1 MNKRPDESKICAFN
15 FDIQHP
21 KEHRQGMKKRGGNK
35 NPMTSL
41 ERRAVSALA
50 GVFGLRMLGLF
61 LILPVFALYAEELEG
76 NTAFLTGVAIG
87 AYGLTQAI
95 FQIPFGLMSDKLGRK
110 RVIAAGLLIFA
121 IGSVVAAMADS
132 ITGVILGRALQGT
145 GAIAAAVIAF
155 ASDLTREEQR
165 TKAMAI
171 IGMTIGL
178 AFFVAIILAPVLDRS
193 IGVPGIFWLTA
204 VLAIAAIVI
213 VYKSVPTPVASHVPL
228 GGETSLKKQFSIILK
243 DIHLLRLDYGIFS
256 LHLVLM
262 AFFVA
267 VPFSLVESLDIQRES
282 HGSVYLSVVLLSV
295 VAMAPLVMMTTRKKR
310 IPNIF
315 LAGIVLLLVGELMFA
330 FSAQSKIW
338 FLAGMVIWF
347 TGFNTLESL
356 MPSLVSRLAPVQN
369 KGAAIGIYNS
379 AEFFGAFLGGVLGGL
394 VLGIS
399 GTQGVYIMS
408 AGVIAVWLLI
418 MLPAKPPKLLDTRV
432 LRFVDLESQ
441 GNTLAAELSTIEGVL
456 EVIIMAPQGVVYL
469 KVDSELLLPEAL
481 DKYETAADI

>member
-1 MNKRPDESKICAFN
+1 MNKTGK
-15 FDIQHP
+15 
-21 KEHRQGMKKRGGNK
+21 NK

-61 LILPVFALYAEELEG
+61 LILPVFALYAEDLEG

-95 FQIPFGLMSDKLGRK
+95 FQIPFGLMSDKFGRK

-132 ITGVILGRALQGT
+132 ITGVIFGRALQGT
-145 GAIAAAVIAF
+145 GAIAAAVIAL

-178 AFFVAIILAPVLDRS
+178 AFFVALMLGPVLDRS

-204 VLAIAAIVI
+204 VLAIGAIVV
-213 VYKSVPTPVASHVPL
+213 VYKSVPTPVVRHVPL
-228 GGETSLKKQFSIILK
+228 GGEISLKKQFSIILK
-243 DIHLLRLDYGIFS
+243 DSHLLRLDYGIFS
-256 LHLVLM
+256 LHLVLT
-262 AFFVA
+262 AFFVS
-267 VPFSLVESLDIQRES
+267 VPFTLVESLAIQRES
-282 HGSVYLSVVLLSV
+282 HWSVYLPVVLLSV
-295 VAMAPLVMMTTRKKR
+295 IAMVPLVLMTTRKKR

-315 LAGIVLLLVGELMFA
+315 LAGIVLLLGGELMFA
-330 FSAQSKIW
+330 FGAQSTIW
-338 FLAGMVIWF
+338 FLAGMVTWF

-394 VLGIS
+394 VLGLF
-399 GTQGVYIMS
+399 GTQGVYLMS
-408 AGVIAVWLLI
+408 AGVIVVWLLV

-441 GNTLAAELSTIEGVL
+441 DNTLAAELSTIEGVS
-456 EVIIMAPQGVVYL
+456 EVIIMAAQGVVYL

-481 DKYETAADI
+481 DKYETDKYETAKDN

>member
-1 MNKRPDESKICAFN
+1 
-15 FDIQHP
+15 
-21 KEHRQGMKKRGGNK
+21 MKKTGRNK

-61 LILPVFALYAEELEG
+61 LILPVFALYAEDLEG

-95 FQIPFGLMSDKLGRK
+95 FQIPFGLMSDKFGRK

-132 ITGVILGRALQGT
+132 ITGVIFGRALQGT
-145 GAIAAAVIAF
+145 GAIAAAVIAL

-178 AFFVAIILAPVLDRS
+178 AFFVALMLGPVLDRS

-204 VLAIAAIVI
+204 VLAIGAIVV
-213 VYKSVPTPVASHVPL
+213 VYKSVPTPVARHVPL
-228 GGETSLKKQFSIILK
+228 GGEISLKKQFSIILK
-243 DIHLLRLDYGIFS
+243 DSHLLRLDYGIFS
-256 LHLVLM
+256 LHLVLT

-267 VPFSLVESLDIQRES
+267 VPFTLVESLAIQRES
-282 HGSVYLSVVLLSV
+282 HWSVYLPVVLLSV
-295 VAMAPLVMMTTRKKR
+295 IAMVPLVLMTTRKKR

-315 LAGIVLLLVGELMFA
+315 LAGIVLLLGGELMFA
-330 FSAQSKIW
+330 FGAQSTIW

-394 VLGIS
+394 VLGLF
-399 GTQGVYIMS
+399 GTQGVYLMS
-408 AGVIAVWLLI
+408 AGVIVVWLLV

-441 GNTLAAELSTIEGVL
+441 DNTLAAELSTIEGVS
-456 EVIIMAPQGVVYL
+456 EVIIMAAQGVVYL

-481 DKYETAADI
+481 DKYETAKDN

>member
-1 MNKRPDESKICAFN
+1 
-15 FDIQHP
+15 
-21 KEHRQGMKKRGGNK
+21 MKKRRRTGT
-35 NPMTSL
+35 PMTSL
-41 ERRAVSALA
+41 ERRAVSTLA

-95 FQIPFGLMSDKLGRK
+95 FQIPFGLMSDKFGRK

-132 ITGVILGRALQGT
+132 ITGVIIGRALQGA
-145 GAIAAAVIAF
+145 GAISAAVIAL

-165 TKAMAI
+165 TKAMAV
-171 IGMTIGL
+171 IGMTIGFS
-178 AFFVAIILAPVLDRS
+178 FFVALMLGPLLDRS

-204 VLAIAAIVI
+204 VLAIAAIIV
-213 VYKSVPTPVASHVPL
+213 VYKSVPTPVASHAPL
-228 GGETSLKKQFSIILK
+228 GGEVSLKKQFSIILK
-243 DIHLLRLDYGIFS
+243 DIHLLRLDFGIFS
-256 LHLVLM
+256 LHLVLT

-267 VPFSLVESLDIQRES
+267 VPFTLVESLGIQRDS
-282 HGSVYLSVVLLSV
+282 HWSVYLPVVLMSV
-295 VAMAPLVMMTTRKKR
+295 IAMIPLVMMTTRKKR
-310 IPNIF
+310 IPKIF
-315 LAGIVLLLVGELMFA
+315 LAGITLLLAGELMFA
-330 FSAQSKIW
+330 FGSQSTVW
-338 FLAGMVIWF
+338 FLTGMVIWF

-394 VLGIS
+394 VLGLY
-399 GTQGVYIMS
+399 GTQGVYLMC
-408 AGVIAVWLLI
+408 AGLIFIWLLV

-432 LRFVDLESQ
+432 LRFSDLESQ
-441 GNTLAAELSTIEGVL
+441 GNVLATELSAIEGVA

-469 KVDSELLLPEAL
+469 KVDSEVLPQEAL
-481 DKYETAADI
+481 DKYETATDN